1 MSRIKSSL
9 LNQKLGRKLKE
20 YKWKYSAVLKAPCN
34 CMPGINHGNSEPKFY
49 LGNFPHELKST
60 AVDTG
65 DNCWIWKRG
74 VWAIGPVLCHRCEH
88 IISPDKSW
96 FEGKGWESVQWYTTP
111 FLFSHST
118 NKVLELWQHHGLQS
132 FPYHSQYT
140 LIFLEIKAPKYCAEP
155 SYLAKIILLKKN
167 AQYTQRYCVM
177 QVALGDRFWLF
188 IQTLNNDKK
197 PFNSKTKSN

>member
-1 MSRIKSSL
+1 MLLIIHVQCCSVHHIPWGELNDCAEDACGSWEALWQTNMSRIKSSL

-111 FLFSHST
+111 FLFFT
-118 NKVLELWQHHGLQS
+118 FNK
-132 FPYHSQYT
+132 
-140 LIFLEIKAPKYCAEP
+140 
-155 SYLAKIILLKKN
+155 
-167 AQYTQRYCVM
+167 
-177 QVALGDRFWLF
+177 
-188 IQTLNNDKK
+188 
-197 PFNSKTKSN
+197 

>member
-1 MSRIKSSL
+1 MAIQNPNFTWEIFLTSWNPLLLILVTTVEFEKEEFGQLVQFYVIVANILFPRTKVDSRGKVG
-9 LNQKLGRKLKE
+9 K
-20 YKWKYSAVLKAPCN
+20 VCN
-34 CMPGINHGNSEPKFY
+34 
-49 LGNFPHELKST
+49 
-60 AVDTG
+60 DT
-65 DNCWIWKRG
+65 RH
-74 VWAIGPVLCHRCEH
+74 L
-88 IISPDKSW
+88 
-96 FEGKGWESVQWYTTP
+96 F
-111 FLFSHST
+111 FFSHST

-140 LIFLEIKAPKYCAEP
+140 LIFLEIKAPKYCNEP

-197 PFNSKTKSN
+197 PFNSIFNSKTKSN